1 VCFIHLNDCLLHART
16 GILRHSYQH
25 AAATLAT
32 QDPNRPKGLA
42 RYCDLD
48 DRLCNYKHTSASYAE
63 VCWDNATSLAR
74 LLQGEGGGAQ
84 AAALGKKGRA
94 ALEGL
99 ESSLSMLDGS
109 LQQLSTKAALM
120 LDRVKAAL
128 PGPMQV
134 TALSQSLLIAVMA
147 QAFRA
152 QAWLANQHV
161 LDHRLLKFR
170 SFNHHSLNRCLI
182 NHPYFPFQTS
192 AAPCLTPVLV
202 PRVPD
207 GPHSR

>member
-1 VCFIHLNDCLLHART
+1 MCFIHLNDCLLHART

-99 ESSLSMLDGS
+99 ESSLCMLDGS

-120 LDRVKAAL
+120 LDRVKAVL

-134 TALSQSLLIAVMA
+134 TALAASLSIPVMA

-152 QAWLANQHV
+152 QHG
-161 LDHRLLKFR
+161 LLISTFS
-170 SFNHHSLNRCLI
+170 SFAHSIITPSITAGSSISCSIISLLLPDVCRPI
-182 NHPYFPFQTS
+182 SHPI
-192 AAPCLTPVLV
+192 LV

-207 GPHSR
+207 GSHSR